1 MDSTYT
7 DGLRFKCLKDITKN
21 DIIVLCDLLAANYND
36 NLCSFQPEGITEGG
50 IKFVFD
56 ANCPSDWYKS
66 IRLCVYTGTTGG
78 KWYWVD
84 NANVMIEWKNNDDL
98 IFNKNATFHTF
109 LKSFNGAPIF
119 TIEELT
125 IWVECFDQIG
135 IRKVGKYPTKKS
147 LIDKM

>member
-7 DGLRFKCLKDITKN
+7 PGLRFKCLKDITKN

-36 NLCSFQPEGITEGG
+36 GLCSFQPEGITEGG
-50 IKFVFD
+50 IEFVFN

-66 IRLCVYTGTTGG
+66 VRLCVYSGTTAG

-84 NANVMIEWKNNDDL
+84 KANVMTEWENNDDL
-98 IFNKNATFHTF
+98 IFQKNTHFHTF